1 MLSAD
6 VADYV
11 GPALKE
17 LLAKAALM
25 NEAALEGTIGP
36 APTSVEAA
44 IDHFE
49 EAIAGHPRTG

>member
-36 APTSVEAA
+36 APTSVDAA

-49 EAIAGHPRTG
+49 AEIAEHLPTG